1 MDLNNI
7 VIPELDDEDVIVKDE
22 EGTFLFSLKNLINI
36 IIAFINNL
44 IKFEF

>member
-1 MDLNNI
+1 MLNIKDI
-7 VIPELDDEDVIVKDE
+7 VIPSLGDDADVKV
-22 EGTFLFSLKNLINI
+22 EGLSIKGIINA